1 MTNKEIISMLTA
13 MQAEIKAE
21 SVYNSNGYITT
32 NKVMV
37 DMDVIESI
45 ITNKIN
51 SLIDTQKEK

>member
-21 SVYNSNGYITT
+21 SVYNANGYITT